1 MMKVFIGGAW
11 PYANGSL
18 HIGHVAALLPGDIL
32 ARYFRLKG
40 SQVCYVSGSDC
51 HGTPIQLRAR
61 QEGRSPQAIAD
72 YYHKEFEACFKELG
86 FSYDLY
92 NRTDDSYHKEFVS
105 GFFHKLLDSGYI
117 YRKTV
122 EQAFCPACH
131 QFLPD
136 RFVIGSCPTCGST
149 ARGDQCDSC
158 GNLLDPGLLDNR
170 KCSICQ
176 VTPIFKPSEH
186 FFLALSHLE
195 EFIQNYVNN
204 SQGWRTNALRLS
216 QRYLN
221 EGLQDRAVT
230 RDLDWGI
237 DVPLDGYKGK
247 KIYVWVEAVLGYLS
261 ASRKWALNNNA
272 NWTDFWS
279 EQSVHYYVHGKDNI
293 PFHTIILPALLKA
306 YGGLHLP
313 DRIISSEYCT
323 LEGRKISTSENWAVW
338 IPDLLKRYH
347 PDSIRY
353 FFTINGP
360 EKRDTNFSWQEFILR
375 HNSEL
380 LGAFGNFVH
389 RSLVFLQK
397 YYSNRVPQGQCDK
410 GFETAIQEL
419 YTQVGAYIEAGRF
432 KKSLEEIFTFVR
444 AANKYF
450 DEQQPWLSIQEK
462 PEQCAD
468 TLYTCLQVILNL
480 SNILEPFLP
489 FSCQKIRKMLGI
501 EKACWQYRQISSES
515 VLSNVEILFER
526 IDKERINEEIDN
538 LTH

>member
-1 MMKVFIGGAW
+1 MKVFIGGAW

-40 SQVCYVSGSDC
+40 IPVCYVSGSDC
-51 HGTPIQLRAR
+51 HGTPIQLRA
-61 QEGRSPQAIAD
+61 QKEGISPQAIVD
-72 YYHKEFEACFKELG
+72 NYHKEFETCFKELG

-92 NRTDDSYHKEFVS
+92 SRTDDSYHKEFVS
-105 GFFHKLLDSGYI
+105 GFFHRLLDSGYI

-122 EQAFCPACH
+122 EQAFCTVCH

-136 RFVIGSCPTCGST
+136 RFVIGICPSCGST
-149 ARGDQCDSC
+149 AKGDQCDSC
-158 GNLLDPGLLDNR
+158 GSLLDPGLLYER
-170 KCSICQ
+170 KCGICQ
-176 VTPIFKPSEH
+176 ASPIFRPSEH

-195 EFIQNYVNN
+195 AFIQNYV
-204 SQGWRTNALRLS
+204 STSRGWRTNALRLS

-221 EGLQDRAVT
+221 EGLQDRAIT

-237 DVPLDGYKGK
+237 DIPLDGYYGK

-261 ASRKWALNNNA
+261 ASRKWALNNNE
-272 NWTDFWS
+272 NWIDFWS
-279 EQSVHYYVHGKDNI
+279 GQSVHYYVHGKDNI
-293 PFHTIILPALLKA
+293 PFHTIILPALLQA
-306 YGGLHLP
+306 HGGLHLP

-353 FFTINGP
+353 FFIMNGP
-360 EKRDTNFSWQEFILR
+360 EKRDSNFSWQEFILR

-397 YYSNRVPQGQCDK
+397 YYSNRVPQGQCD
-410 GFETAIQEL
+410 
-419 YTQVGAYIEAGRF
+419 
-432 KKSLEEIFTFVR
+432 
-444 AANKYF
+444 
-450 DEQQPWLSIQEK
+450 
-462 PEQCAD
+462 
-468 TLYTCLQVILNL
+468 
-480 SNILEPFLP
+480 
-489 FSCQKIRKMLGI
+489 
-501 EKACWQYRQISSES
+501 
-515 VLSNVEILFER
+515 
-526 IDKERINEEIDN
+526 
-538 LTH
+538 